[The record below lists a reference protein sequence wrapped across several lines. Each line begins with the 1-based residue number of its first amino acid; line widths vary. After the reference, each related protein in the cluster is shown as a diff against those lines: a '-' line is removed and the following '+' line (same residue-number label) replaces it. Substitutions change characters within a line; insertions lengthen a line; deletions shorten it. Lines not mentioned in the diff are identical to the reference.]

1 MEILSGPLLMLE
13 MWAGLGNKISKKGRA
28 RDAGLG
34 IILCGDDATWV
45 ATEKHFLGGGRSN
58 PRRKRLED
66 GRTGDMQT
74 SSVC

>member
-1 MEILSGPLLMLE
+1 MEILRGPLLMLE

-34 IILCGDDATWV
+34 IILCGDDATW
-45 ATEKHFLGGGRSN
+45 AASGRHLLGGVRSN
-58 PRRKRLED
+58 PRWKRLEE
-66 GRTGDMQT
+66 GRNGDMQT

>member
-1 MEILSGPLLMLE
+1 MEIHRGPLLTLE

-34 IILCGDDATWV
+34 IILCGDDATWA
-45 ATEKHFLGGGRSN
+45 ATERHFLRGGISN
-58 PRRKRLED
+58 PRWKRLEE
-66 GRTGDMQT
+66 GSNGDMQI

>member
-45 ATEKHFLGGGRSN
+45 ATEKHFL
-58 PRRKRLED
+58 
-66 GRTGDMQT
+66 
-74 SSVC
+74 